1 MPPRKKM
8 NLEQVAAAS
17 IKMPIFKVKTMQ
29 SKVSSKSSFFLFLLF
44 WILTTTEKKRRRRKL
59 DPLREER
66 NIFFLAIYCSLRN
79 VWQGALTL
87 GNTWKHLQDKWR
99 KHQLHFSKRQFVSES
114 KSIFIRQQRKNKNFL
129 CHR

>member
-1 MPPRKKM
+1 M

-66 NIFFLAIYCSLRN
+66 DIFFLRYIA
-79 VWQGALTL
+79 
-87 GNTWKHLQDKWR
+87 H
-99 KHQLHFSKRQFVSES
+99 
-114 KSIFIRQQRKNKNFL
+114 
-129 CHR
+129 